1 MTQRKKFIGICC
13 FLGITVLLIF
23 AALYQKKM
31 KKNAGAAF
39 CHCF

>member
-23 AALYQKKM
+23 AALYQKK
-31 KKNAGAAF
+31 KKAGAAF